1 MPRGDRATLA
11 PSAPQRHR
19 RWRWWR
25 EMTQWFELEWMGGV
39 AEHHYRKARPG
50 VDDFAWDTLEPA
62 RYAPRMIDD
71 TRLVW
76 TSLAI
81 SEYSAIAAFSE
92 VVSALTR
99 VRAPLDLIGM
109 TSDFLADEVR
119 HVELASRMVMQLG
132 GAVPRPFD
140 PDKMTQVT
148 DNDLTHQQRAN
159 ELALRVGCIA
169 EAFAGR
175 TAARILRNTTHPLV
189 RDVYISILRDE
200 ARHRR
205 FGSLYFEWAGERM
218 DAGERARLGRVALE
232 ALRRYAPLWSAPA
245 ANQEPAT
252 AELHE
257 LGWLERSRY
266 VPMLI
271 EVVRDELLPEL
282 RALGLTLPEAEVA
295 ALVEP
300 RCPASL

>member
-1 MPRGDRATLA
+1 
-11 PSAPQRHR
+11 
-19 RWRWWR
+19 
-25 EMTQWFELEWMGGV
+25 MTDWFELEWMGGV

-62 RYAPRMIDD
+62 RYAPRVVAD
-71 TRLVW
+71 TQLVW
-76 TSLAI
+76 TNLVMG
-81 SEYSAIAAFSE
+81 EYTAIAAFSD

-132 GAVPRPFD
+132 GAVPRPFE
-140 PDKMTQVT
+140 PDNLTQVT
-148 DNDLTHQQRAN
+148 NNDLTYQQRAN

-175 TAARILRNTTHPLV
+175 TAARILRVTTHPLV

-205 FGSLYFEWAGERM
+205 FGSLYFEWAAERM
-218 DAGERARLGRVALE
+218 DAAERARLGRVALT

-245 ANQEPAT
+245 ANHEQA
-252 AELHE
+252 AADVHE
-257 LGWLERSRY
+257 LGWLESSLY
-266 VPMLI
+266 VPMVI
-271 EVVRDELLPEL
+271 DVVRDELLPEL
-282 RALGLTLPEAEVA
+282 RALGVTLPEAEIA
-295 ALVEP
+295 TLFEP
-300 RCPASL
+300 AQRT